1 MKKKT
6 IKIFDTTLRDG
17 EQSPGASMNIDE
29 KLRVAKQLE
38 KLNVDIIE
46 AGFPIASEGD
56 FEAVRR
62 IAKAVNGCEVAGLAR
77 ANEKDIDRAWEALKD
92 AKKPRI
98 HTFIATS
105 DIHLKYKLRKS
116 REEVLEAAVKAVKHA
131 CKYTENVEFSAEDA
145 VRSDPEYLAK
155 VVQAVIAAGAKTVN
169 IPDTVGYAIPSE
181 FGSLIKYLKENVPN
195 IGKAVISVHCHND
208 LGLAVANS
216 IAAIQNG
223 AGQVECTINGI
234 GERAGNAALEE
245 IVMTMKTRKDLLG
258 FETRIVTEQFF
269 STSRLVSQITGIVV
283 QPNKAVV
290 GANAFAHEAG
300 IHQDGM
306 LKEKATYEIMTPES
320 VGVSQSAIVL
330 GKHSGRHAFKARLKE
345 LGYDL
350 SENDIE
356 MAFERFKKLADQ
368 KKEIFDEDL
377 DAIVADEV
385 LRIPDKYKLIYLNVS
400 SGSVTVP
407 TATVELE
414 ADGKNV
420 LKAGFG
426 VGPVDAVF
434 KTIATITKTKSK
446 LLRYSVDAITGG
458 TDAQGG
464 VTVRLEEGG
473 KTVIGQGAHTD
484 IIVASAK
491 AYINALNKLEYRK
504 KRTWTDLP

>member
-1 MKKKT
+1 MKKKL
-6 IKIFDTTLRDG
+6 IRIFDTTLRDG

-29 KLRVAKQLE
+29 KVRVAKQLE
-38 KLNVDIIE
+38 KLNVDIME

-56 FEAVRR
+56 FEAVKK
-62 IAKAVNGCEVAGLAR
+62 IAKAVKKCEVAGLAR
-77 ANEKDIDRAWEALKD
+77 ANEKDIDRAWEALKF
-92 AKKPRI
+92 AKMPRI

-105 DIHLKYKLRKS
+105 DIHLKYKLKKT
-116 REEVLEAAVKAVKHA
+116 REEVIDAAVKAVRHA
-131 CKYTENVEFSAEDA
+131 RRYTENVEFSAEDA
-145 VRSDPEYLAK
+145 VRSDPEYLAR
-155 VVQAVIAAGAKTVN
+155 VVKAVIDAGAKTVN

-181 FGSLIKYLKENVPN
+181 FGSLIKYLKDNVPN
-195 IGKAVISVHCHND
+195 IEKTVISVHCHND

-216 IAAIQNG
+216 LAAIQNG

-234 GERAGNAALEE
+234 GERAGNASLEE
-245 IVMTMKTRKDLLG
+245 IAMALNTRKALFG
-258 FETRIVTEQFF
+258 FETNIVTDQLY
-269 STSRLVSQITGIVV
+269 STSRLVSHITGIVV

-350 SENDIE
+350 SEKDLE
-356 MAFERFKKLADQ
+356 MAFERFKRLADQ

-385 LRIPDKYKLIYLNVS
+385 MRIPDKYKLVYLNVS

-414 ADGKNV
+414 IADKKI

-434 KTIATITKTKSK
+434 KTVAAITKTKSM

-473 KTVIGQGAHTD
+473 KTAIGQGTDTD

-504 KRTWTDLP
+504 KRTWADLP

>member
-1 MKKKT
+1 MKKM

-62 IAKAVNGCEVAGLAR
+62 IAKAVTGCEVAGLAR

-92 AKKPRI
+92 AKRPRI

-181 FGSLIKYLKENVPN
+181 FGNLIKYLKENVPN

-245 IVMTMKTRKDLLG
+245 IVMAMKTRKDLLG
-258 FETRIVTEQFF
+258 FETKIVTEQLF

-350 SENDIE
+350 SENDVE
-356 MAFERFKKLADQ
+356 MSFERFKKLADQ

-473 KTVIGQGAHTD
+473 KTVIGQGTHTD